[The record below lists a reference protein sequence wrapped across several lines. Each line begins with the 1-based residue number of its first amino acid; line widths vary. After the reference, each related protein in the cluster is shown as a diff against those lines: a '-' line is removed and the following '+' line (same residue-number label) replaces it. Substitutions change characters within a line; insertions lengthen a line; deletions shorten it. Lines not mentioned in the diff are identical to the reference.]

1 MKLPYGINPWWA
13 VLSPSAAW
21 SISTQGL
28 TDATIGKSSGGNSI
42 CASGYINIP
51 ISVNGT
57 KLDYIAPSS
66 PNAVTESM
74 VELFQTTNS
83 LPVTAPDGTQL
94 IQGNWDIYVK
104 FCLPSSAAKA
114 AKVKTVQVLTH
125 GATLDHTYWDISPD
139 HSYVDVATAAGYA
152 TLSYD
157 QLGVGNSH
165 HPDPIQ
171 EVQANSQVAV
181 THALTQLLRS
191 SKIGNY
197 SFQNVVGVGH
207 SAGSTL
213 TQAITTQYPKD
224 FDAIILSGT
233 STNQN
238 YVSLTMAA
246 FNFINANSDS
256 SGRFSSLPA
265 GYLTQET
272 STGIQFAFYR
282 YPNYDSTAFELQ
294 VAGKQTNTLGVL
306 LTLGGLVAEAP
317 DFTGPVDIIL
327 GENDLVFC
335 GGNCSYPENQASLYT
350 STYYP
355 NASSGSQYYLAEGS
369 GHCIAAHK
377 SASSSFQQ
385 MISFLQANG
394 IY

>member
-1 MKLPYGINPWWA
+1 MKLPYGINPWFA
-13 VLSPSAAW
+13 VLSPTAAW
-21 SISTQGL
+21 SISTKGL
-28 TDATIGKSSGGNSI
+28 TNATIGKSSGGNSI

-57 KLDYIAPSS
+57 KLDYVPPAS
-66 PNAVTESM
+66 PNAVTESII
-74 VELFQTTNS
+74 ELFQTTNS
-83 LPVTAPDGTQL
+83 LSATAPDGTQL
-94 IQGNWDIYVK
+94 IQGSWDIYVK
-104 FCLPSSAAKA
+104 LCLPPSPAKA
-114 AKVKTVQVLTH
+114 ARIKTVQLLTH
-125 GATLDHTYWDISPD
+125 GATLDHTYWDISPN

-157 QLGVGNSH
+157 QLGVGKSD

-191 SKIGNY
+191 SQIGNF
-197 SFQNVVGVGH
+197 SFQTVVGVGH

-213 TQAITTQYPKD
+213 TQAITTQYPED

-238 YVSLTMAA
+238 YVALTMAA
-246 FNFINANSDS
+246 FNFINANSDP
-256 SGRFSSLPA
+256 SGRFASLPA

-272 STGIQFAFYR
+272 SVGIQFAFYR
-282 YPNYDSTAFELQ
+282 YPNYDPTAFELQ

-306 LTLGGLVAEAP
+306 LTLGGLVTQAP
-317 DFTGPVDIIL
+317 NFTGPVDIIL

-335 GGNCSYPENQASLYT
+335 GGNCSYPKNQASLYT
-350 STYYP
+350 SAYYP
-355 NASSGSQYYLAEGS
+355 NASSGSQTYLAKGS

-377 SASSSFQQ
+377 SATSSFQQ
-385 MISFLQANG
+385 MIAFLQANK
-394 IY
+394 ID